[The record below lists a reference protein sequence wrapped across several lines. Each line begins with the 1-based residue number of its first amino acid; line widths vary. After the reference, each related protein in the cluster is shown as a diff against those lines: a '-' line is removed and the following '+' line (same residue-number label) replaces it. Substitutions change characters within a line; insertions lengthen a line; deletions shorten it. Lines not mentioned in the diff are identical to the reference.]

1 MFDFESEEVSKE
13 ESDGK
18 TGNKKVERKKRKV
31 FRFGVQEDVAGMV
44 IYSAF
49 VVLGGTSFHW
59 FDQLSNV
66 FI

>member
-44 IYSAF
+44 ICPAL

-59 FDQLSNV
+59 FDQFSSV

>member
-13 ESDGK
+13 ENDGK
-18 TGNKKVERKKRKV
+18 TGNKKIKRKKRKV
-31 FRFGVQEDVAGMV
+31 FSFSIQEDVTGMV

-49 VVLGGTSFHW
+49 VVLGGTVLDW
-59 FDQLSNV
+59 FDQVSNV